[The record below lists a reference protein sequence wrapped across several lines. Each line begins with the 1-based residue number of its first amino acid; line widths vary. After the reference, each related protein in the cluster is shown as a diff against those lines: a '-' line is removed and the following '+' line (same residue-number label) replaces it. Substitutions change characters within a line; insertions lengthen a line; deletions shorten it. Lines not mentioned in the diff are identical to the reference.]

1 MVALAQGLAGGWPG
15 PQSPEALLG
24 LEDSLLKWFTHVARE
39 LLLAVGTKGY
49 LSVSTPGHLPSPRVS
64 DLVQGGSY
72 DAFYDLVLPVTGL
85 PW

>member
-1 MVALAQGLAGGWPG
+1 MLLAW
-15 PQSPEALLG
+15 SFSCRLG

-72 DAFYDLVLPVTGL
+72 DAFYDLVLAVTGL